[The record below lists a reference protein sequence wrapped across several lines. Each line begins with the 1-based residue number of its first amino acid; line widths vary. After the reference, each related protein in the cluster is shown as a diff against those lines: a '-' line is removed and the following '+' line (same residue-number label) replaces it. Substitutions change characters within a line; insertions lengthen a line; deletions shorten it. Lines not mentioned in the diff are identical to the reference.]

1 MKFRAPLN
9 LAQTTANGVG
19 SLVGAFLNQGQNAAM
34 AEMQAAPSFAQAAA
48 AQAQARSAD
57 ALAGKYGAETVGLQL
72 KNDLQRN
79 RGTNAV
85 QAALD
90 AAGAV
95 GPARQ
100 ALPTYRDTG
109 AWGAPVE
116 NPALAGPPDPGANAV
131 LSPAQAPAGVNDQM
145 VRAFMA
151 TLAATGLGA
160 VDGGNST
167 ADNLAKAAGAIGSTG
182 LRDAVLSGQMPAS
195 LVGTAQ
201 AAMEGKPLFSAHEFG
216 TADNFTG
223 AVDASGPV
231 AQRFGAF
238 RQSGTDENIAQAGA
252 ARANATQSLAAAGAS
267 RAQAG
272 KYGADT
278 DLTRQQI
285 EQGGKTGDVQ
295 VVTGEDGSVQL
306 VNKRTGLSRPAV
318 GMDGKPVQGGGKP
331 LTEGQA
337 KANLFG
343 ARMAEADKTLTELE
357 GAGTTRP
364 GTIKGIAEG
373 AGRVLGLGTDTF
385 GGTLA
390 DIAGSATNWTQSAG
404 QQQVEQARRDFI
416 NAVLRRESGAA
427 IASSEFANADKQY
440 FPQPGDS
447 PAVITQKQQNRRLA
461 IQGLAAEVPTSK
473 ALPSL
478 AEAARG
484 ATARPGPPASPG
496 GQRNV
501 TVTY

>member
-57 ALAGKYGAETVGLQL
+57 ALAGKYGAETEGLQL

-109 AWGAPVE
+109 TWGAPVE

-131 LSPAQAPAGVNDQM
+131 LSPARAPAGVNDQM

-167 ADNLAKAAGAIGSTG
+167 ADNLAGAARKMMEERTRGDLLAGAVDPQAVARAEMAMKGTSPFAFNEYGTG
-182 LRDAVLSGQMPAS
+182 N
-195 LVGTAQ
+195 TY
-201 AAMEGKPLFSAHEFG
+201 
-216 TADNFTG
+216 TG
-223 AVDASGPV
+223 AVDASGPA
-231 AQRFGAF
+231 AQRFGQY
-238 RQSGTDENIAQAGA
+238 RTAQTGA
-252 ARANATQSLAAAGAS
+252 SNANATQSLAAAGAS

-272 KYGADT
+272 KYAADT

-331 LTEGQA
+331 LNEGQA

-343 ARMAEADKTLTELE
+343 ARMAEADKTLTGLE

-461 IQGLAAEVPTSK
+461 IQGLAAEVPTSR

>member
-1 MKFRAPLN
+1 MKFRAPLTV
-9 LAQTTANGVG
+9 AQTTANGVG
-19 SLVGAFLNQGQNAAM
+19 SLVAAFLNRDQIARQ
-34 AEMQAAPSFAQAAA
+34 AEMQAAPSFADVAAKQAAA
-48 AQAQARSAD
+48 EASRAQA
-57 ALAGKYGAETVGLQL
+57 LKYGQEAQGLQI

-79 RGTNAV
+79 RSTNAV

-100 ALPTYRDTG
+100 ALPVYRDTG

-116 NPALAGPPDPGANAV
+116 NPALAGPPEDGFSAPR
-131 LSPAQAPAGVNDQM
+131 SPAQAPAGVNDQM
-145 VRAFMA
+145 LRAFMS
-151 TLAATGLGA
+151 TLAAAGLSS

-167 ADNLAKAAGAIGSTG
+167 ADNLANAAQTIGSTG
-182 LRDAVLSGQMPAS
+182 LRDAVLNGQVPAS

-201 AAMEGKPLFSAHEFG
+201 AALKGSPLYAGHEFG
-216 TADNFTG
+216 AVDNFTG
-223 AVDASGPV
+223 TINDASPV
-231 AQRFGAF
+231 AQRFAAF
-238 RQSGTDENIAQAGA
+238 RQSGTDDNVAQAGA
-252 ARANATQSLAAAGAS
+252 ARANAAQSLAAAGVS
-267 RAQAG
+267 RAQVLNLA
-272 KYGADT
+272 AE
-278 DLTRQQI
+278 TRKTEQEI
-285 EQGGKTGDVQ
+285 EQGYKTGDIQ

-306 VNKRTGLSRPAV
+306 VNKRTALSRPAV
-318 GMDGKPVQGGGKP
+318 GLDGKPVQGGGKP
-331 LTEGQA
+331 LNEGQA

-343 ARMAEADKTLTELE
+343 ARMAEADKALAELE
-357 GAGTTRP
+357 GSGTTRP

-373 AGRVLGLGTDTF
+373 AGRVIGLGTDTF

-390 DIAGSATNWTQSAG
+390 DIAGSATNWTQSPA
-404 QQQVEQARRDFI
+404 QQKVEQARRDFI

-447 PAVITQKQQNRRLA
+447 PAVIAQKQRNRKLA
-461 IQGLAAEVPTSK
+461 IQGLAAEVPAGK

-484 ATARPGPPASPG
+484 ATAAPTT
-496 GQRNV
+496 QRNV